1 MSVDATSAAGSP
13 PLAARTIA
21 VLAAAEIP
29 RSKLGA
35 SRAARL
41 SQSQRRLYTWIL
53 RRFALLG
60 RPSSAETRAYA
71 RRVRLDDSAALE
83 TLAREDLVR
92 LGGDGEIAVAYPFSG
107 RPTAHRVRF
116 PSRHEVYA
124 MCAIDAL
131 GIAPMFKQPV
141 EITSRDPLS
150 GEEVSARVAPN
161 LDAEWRPPSAV
172 VVAGA
177 LRGDADSCTACCPVL
192 NFFASSENADRWLA
206 RHPEISGEAIS
217 VQQAALAGRTVFG
230 DVLREA

>member
-1 MSVDATSAAGSP
+1 MSADATSAAGSP
-13 PLAARTIA
+13 PLAARTTA

-131 GIAPMFKQPV
+131 GIAPMFDQTV
-141 EITSRDPLS
+141 EIVSRDPLS
-150 GEEVSARVAPN
+150 GEGVTFRVAPN
-161 LDAEWRPPSAV
+161 LEAEWRPARAV
-172 VVAGA
+172 VVTGA
-177 LRGDADSCTACCPVL
+177 VCGNGDSCSACCPVL
-192 NFFASSENADRWLA
+192 NFFASRGTAERWLA
-206 RHPEISGEAIS
+206 QHPEITGEAIS
-217 VQQAALAGRTVFG
+217 IREATLAGRAVFG